1 MQNSNTTAFKVLFNF
16 INKEQREEFS
26 KEEEIQL
33 KEYNDNLY
41 RLLKEE
47 CVLCGKEMIKST
59 QIKLG
64 EDDSKKWND
73 LV

>member
-1 MQNSNTTAFKVLFNF
+1 MKNSYTTAFKVLFNF
-16 INKEQREEFS
+16 INKEQKEEFS
-26 KEEEIQL
+26 KGEEIQL

-41 RLLKEE
+41 KLLKEE